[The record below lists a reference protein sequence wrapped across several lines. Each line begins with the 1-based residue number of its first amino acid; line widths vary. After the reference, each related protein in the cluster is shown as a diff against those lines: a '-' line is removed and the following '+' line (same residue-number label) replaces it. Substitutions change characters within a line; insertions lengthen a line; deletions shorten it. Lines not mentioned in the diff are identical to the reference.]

1 MTAKTE
7 DVFQARGPIRLAETE
22 GCTIWQFR
30 NETGDGTM
38 AAYEV
43 FPGAMVSFNDFHMA
57 RYDSGYVADR
67 ELLAIDHC
75 REGRMEYQAGENAV
89 AYTEAG
95 DVKLDRRKLHTGLF
109 EFPSSHYHG
118 LTVVFDLEII
128 KNSLPAEIRNFPVTP
143 ENIISR
149 WELGRYPRVLHG
161 AERMEHI
168 FGEMYQV
175 PEKIRLPYLKI
186 KILELLLY
194 LDAVNIPEKETE
206 RPYFYRTQVEKVK
219 AVRQFL
225 MDHMEEN
232 FTQEELSRRFDFPLT
247 PMKNCFRSAYGS
259 SIGAW
264 LTTYRM
270 NQAAELLLKDRERT
284 ISEIGCQVGYDSAS
298 KFAMAFKKVMKLSPS
313 EYRMERGKK
322 NGNE

>member
-1 MTAKTE
+1 
-7 DVFQARGPIRLAETE
+7 
-22 GCTIWQFR
+22 
-30 NETGDGTM
+30 
-38 AAYEV
+38 
-43 FPGAMVSFNDFHMA
+43 
-57 RYDSGYVADR
+57 
-67 ELLAIDHC
+67 
-75 REGRMEYQAGENAV
+75 
-89 AYTEAG
+89 
-95 DVKLDRRKLHTGLF
+95 
-109 EFPSSHYHG
+109 
-118 LTVVFDLEII
+118 
-128 KNSLPAEIRNFPVTP
+128 
-143 ENIISR
+143 
-149 WELGRYPRVLHG
+149 
-161 AERMEHI
+161 MEHI

-175 PEKIRLPYLKI
+175 PEKIRPPYLKI

-194 LDAVNIPEKETE
+194 LDAVSIPEKETE

-284 ISEIGCQVGYDSAS
+284 ISEIGCQVGYDSERRPDPRRRGRPHSRKRHPRRTHPRKRPLPPFHRDPRESGRVEDCRRVTIGDGVFWLIFEAENS
-298 KFAMAFKKVMKLSPS
+298 VFYWMVFGKIKIKFA
-313 EYRMERGKK
+313 
-322 NGNE
+322 

>member
-30 NETGDGTM
+30 NE
-38 AAYEV
+38 
-43 FPGAMVSFNDFHMA
+43 
-57 RYDSGYVADR
+57 
-67 ELLAIDHC
+67 
-75 REGRMEYQAGENAV
+75 
-89 AYTEAG
+89 TEAG

-128 KNSLPAEIRNFPVTP
+128 KSSLPAEIRNFPVTP
-143 ENIISR
+143 ESIISR
-149 WELGRYPRVLHG
+149 WKLGRYPRVIHG

-175 PEKIRLPYLKI
+175 PEKIRPPYLKI

-194 LDAVNIPEKETE
+194 LDAVSIPEKETE

-247 PMKNCFRSAYGS
+247 PMKNCFRAAYGS

-264 LTTYRM
+264 LATYRM

-284 ISEIGCQVGYDSAS
+284 ISEIGCQVATIRNADQILVVEDGRIAEKGTHDELIREKAEGWRI
-298 KFAMAFKKVMKLSPS
+298 AA
-313 EYRMERGKK
+313 E
-322 NGNE
+322 

>member
-1 MTAKTE
+1 MTAATS
-7 DVFQARGPIRLAETE
+7 QIGSSWPSTTAGRGGWNTR
-22 GCTIWQFR
+22 
-30 NETGDGTM
+30 
-38 AAYEV
+38 
-43 FPGAMVSFNDFHMA
+43 
-57 RYDSGYVADR
+57 
-67 ELLAIDHC
+67 
-75 REGRMEYQAGENAV
+75 
-89 AYTEAG
+89 
-95 DVKLDRRKLHTGLF
+95 
-109 EFPSSHYHG
+109 
-118 LTVVFDLEII
+118 
-128 KNSLPAEIRNFPVTP
+128 
-143 ENIISR
+143 
-149 WELGRYPRVLHG
+149 
-161 AERMEHI
+161 
-168 FGEMYQV
+168 

-194 LDAVNIPEKETE
+194 LDAVSIPEKETE

-225 MDHMEEN
+225 MDHMDEN
-232 FTQEELSRRFDFPLT
+232 FTQEELSWRFDFPLT